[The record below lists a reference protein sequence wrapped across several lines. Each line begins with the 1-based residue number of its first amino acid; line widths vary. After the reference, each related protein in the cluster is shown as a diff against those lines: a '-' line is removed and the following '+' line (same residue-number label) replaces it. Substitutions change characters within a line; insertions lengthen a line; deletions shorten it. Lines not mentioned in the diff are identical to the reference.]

1 MCVCMWCVCGVCVVC
16 VCGVC
21 VCGACVWV
29 CDVCV
34 CGVCVHVS
42 VCVHVW
48 CVCGV
53 CVVCA
58 WCMCVPMCM
67 CVCLC
72 VRVCVS
78 VCVCL
83 CASVSVCVC
92 IIRNLTI
99 PVMVAIIELRIVN
112 NFYISK
118 LPQLF
123 NLHIRHS
130 VQNAVI
136 KSYLV
141 HDSLI
146 NSSISGNAFPCRIY
160 NTFNCRGSFGNLLKD
175 KITRNNVML

>member
-1 MCVCMWCVCGVCVVC
+1 MWGVCVCVCLWACLCACVCVVC
-16 VCGVC
+16 VWCVRGLCVVYVC
-21 VCGACVWV
+21 VY
-29 CDVCV
+29 
-34 CGVCVHVS
+34 VH
-42 VCVHVW
+42 
-48 CVCGV
+48 
-53 CVVCA
+53 
-58 WCMCVPMCM
+58 
-67 CVCLC
+67 
-72 VRVCVS
+72 VCVS
-78 VCVCL
+78 VCACVCV
-83 CASVSVCVC
+83 CVRVSVCECVCVCVC

-112 NFYISK
+112 NFYLSK